1 MRYFQDT
8 GVLLLY
14 GLFALLYKDV
24 DIAFVFGFLCA
35 LILLCFAWFIEVRWL
50 CLAGGIVFTA
60 VGLAGPSVGF
70 FFPPAGGL
78 FFRADGYVLGGAC
91 IFF

>member
-50 CLAGGIVFTA
+50 CLAGGDRFYGGGSGSTFA
-60 VGLAGPSVGF
+60 CF
-70 FFPPAGGL
+70 FSPAGGV
-78 FFRADGYVLGGAC
+78 YIC
-91 IFF
+91 P

>member
-50 CLAGGIVFTA
+50 CLAGGSF
-60 VGLAGPSVGF
+60 LRRWLWQYLRLF
-70 FFPPAGGL
+70 FSPAGGV
-78 FFRADGYVLGGAC
+78 YIC
-91 IFF
+91 P

>member
-60 VGLAGPSVGF
+60 VALAVPSLVF
-70 FFPPAGGL
+70 FS
-78 FFRADGYVLGGAC
+78 RWRC
-91 IFF
+91 IYLSVSMDMRWRQSVFL